1 MSSKLIAYDRV
12 ELTML
17 KKTSLFLSL
26 SLLVGSAAVSY
37 ADDFDGGIPIDDLI
51 DDKLETTLNI
61 EYIKRN
67 AKSKALRGAAKGK
80 KGVNQDCGGT
90 GNQTF
95 GPGANLQGATIVN
108 LSDNK
113 GATSVCTK

>member
-1 MSSKLIAYDRV
+1 MDR
-12 ELTML
+12 TML
-17 KKTSLFLSL
+17 KKIFIFL
-26 SLLVGSAAVSY
+26 LLLPFLGGPLR
-37 ADDFDGGIPIDDLI
+37 ADDFDGGIPLDELI

-67 AKSKALRGAAKGK
+67 AKAKALRGSDNGINKGC
-80 KGVNQDCGGT
+80 DGT

-113 GATSVCTK
+113 GTTSVCTK

>member
-1 MSSKLIAYDRV
+1 
-12 ELTML
+12 ML
-17 KKTSLFLSL
+17 KKIYILLFLL
-26 SLLVGSAAVSY
+26 PLFGGPVS
-37 ADDFDGGIPIDDLI
+37 ADDFDGGISIDEAI

-67 AKSKALRGAAKGK
+67 AKAKALRGADSGKSKG
-80 KGVNQDCGGT
+80 CGGT

-95 GPGANLQGATIVN
+95 GPGANLNGATIVN

-113 GATSVCTK
+113 GTTSVCSK

>member
-1 MSSKLIAYDRV
+1 
-12 ELTML
+12 ML
-17 KKTSLFLSL
+17 KKNYLFLSL
-26 SLLVGSAAVSY
+26 LLLIGSTTVAY
-37 ADDFDGGIPIDDLI
+37 ADDFDGGIPLDEPI

-61 EYIKRN
+61 EFIKRN
-67 AKSKALRGAAKGK
+67 AKSKALRGADKGK
-80 KGVNQDCGGT
+80 NRDCGGT

>member
-26 SLLVGSAAVSY
+26 SLLVGSATVSY

-61 EYIKRN
+61 EFIKRN